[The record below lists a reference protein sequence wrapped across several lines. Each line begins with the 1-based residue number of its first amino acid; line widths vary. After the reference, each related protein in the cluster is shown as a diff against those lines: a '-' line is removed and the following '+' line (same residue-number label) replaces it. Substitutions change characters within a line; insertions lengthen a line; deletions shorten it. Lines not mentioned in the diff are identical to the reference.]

1 MKSTLDAGQR
11 ALRRLLANGRLTM
24 LPKHPADQLLVATL
38 AASRIEAG
46 KAFTEQEVNDRLIE
60 FLEGISE
67 PFGID
72 HVTLRRLLVDSRLIV
87 RTTTGSTY
95 LVNPA
100 KAAEINAVSEIDP
113 AQVVAEVA
121 EERERRKRQHAA

>member
-1 MKSTLDAGQR
+1 MKSTLDAGRR

-60 FLEGISE
+60 FLEGM

-100 KAAEINAVSEIDP
+100 KVAEIKAASEIDP